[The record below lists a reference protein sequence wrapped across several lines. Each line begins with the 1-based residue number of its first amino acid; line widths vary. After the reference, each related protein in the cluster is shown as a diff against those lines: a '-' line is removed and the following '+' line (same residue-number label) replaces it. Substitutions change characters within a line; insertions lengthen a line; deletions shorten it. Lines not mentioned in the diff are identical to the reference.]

1 MKKII
6 SAFLSVIML
15 VSLCL
20 LASCNSTRPKDAGEL
35 FFDEGGADRFTQSII
50 ETMGIDTSDKSIT
63 NADITASGKSLKA
76 EYGLSIDNLSVSG
89 FRLFASPV
97 TINATALYDSASKS
111 ASGSLS
117 YGYDTDSVSLLYAL
131 DAKNALL
138 KLDGITDKYV
148 KVDLSEIIAAAESSA
163 EVSAENSETS
173 SPFPALDPAKVTET
187 QAELTVNGVT
197 NKVRCLEYV
206 IKGEELASI
215 VHSFADAL
223 EKELASNEQL
233 AMLITRFDTEGKIS
247 AAFDKIRNYQPK
259 DSESVSIK
267 RYFDVNTPAGCELSV
282 KLSDLSASA
291 KYITVSDEN
300 GIYAEFEAT
309 AADDGKTVFSVT
321 GSGSSSKDGAFA
333 LEATVNAGD
342 EPVKLKLSGKT
353 EKTDAGKTTT
363 LELSVGSGAVSIN
376 IPTTVTVA
384 KSDSEGF
391 DVTVSTEISIPS
403 AFSVKLSASC
413 KLLYTDD
420 KPVLPADSEV
430 GTETVEDVLA
440 SNEVNAAIMNKLDK
454 TIAVIR
460 GLIDI
465 GDNDFDSDF

>member
-63 NADITASGKSLKA
+63 NADVTASGKSLKA

-131 DAKNALL
+131 DAKNALM

-197 NKVRCLEYV
+197 NKVRCLEYL
-206 IKGEELASI
+206 IGS
-215 VHSFADAL
+215 
-223 EKELASNEQL
+223 KELADAVHSVADIIENELKGNNIL
-233 AMLITRFDTEGKIS
+233 AELLKRADGKIEI
-247 AAFDKIRNYQPK
+247 ADFLTKLRRYQPNEG
-259 DSESVSIK
+259 DFISVK
-267 RYFDVNTPAGCELSV
+267 RYFDVNTPAGCELNAMLADV
-282 KLSDLSASA
+282 NVTA
-291 KYITVSDEN
+291 KYAIVSDDK
-300 GIYAEFEAT
+300 GTYAAFEAKVT
-309 AADDGKTVFSVT
+309 AEGETVSVT

-363 LELSVGSGAVSIN
+363 LDLSVGSGAVSIN

-413 KLLYTDD
+413 KLVYTDD

-440 SNEVNAAIMNKLDK
+440 SNEVNAAIMNKLGK

-465 GDNDFDSDF
+465 GDIDFDSGF

>member
-1 MKKII
+1 MKKIT

-20 LASCNSTRPKDAGEL
+20 LASCNSTQPKEAGEL
-35 FFDEGGADRFTQSII
+35 FFDEGGADRFTQSIM

-63 NADITASGKSLKA
+63 NADVTASGKSLKA
-76 EYGLSIDNLSVSG
+76 EYGLSLDDLSVGG
-89 FRLFASPV
+89 FQLFASPV

-131 DAKNALL
+131 NTKNALL

-163 EVSAENSETS
+163 DVSGAEAS
-173 SPFPALDPAKVTET
+173 FPSLDPKNVTET
-187 QAELTVNGVT
+187 EAELTVNGVT

-215 VHSFADAL
+215 VHSFPDMI

-233 AMLITRFDTEGKIS
+233 AMLITRFDPEGEIG

-267 RYFDVNTPAGCELSV
+267 RYFDVNTPAGCELNVMIADVNVTV
-282 KLSDLSASA
+282 K
-291 KYITVSDEN
+291 YTTVSDDK
-300 GIYAEFEAT
+300 GVYAAFEAKVT
-309 AADDGKTVFSVT
+309 AEGETVFVT
-321 GSGSSSKDGAFA
+321 GSGSSSKDGTFA
-333 LEATVNAGD
+333 LEVTVNAGD
-342 EPVKLKLSGKT
+342 EPIKLKLSGKT

-363 LELSVGSGAVSIN
+363 LDLSVGSGAVSIN

-413 KLLYTDD
+413 KLVYTDD

-460 GLIDI
+460 GLFSID
-465 GDNDFDSDF
+465 DNDFDSGF

>member
-1 MKKII
+1 MKKIT

-63 NADITASGKSLKA
+63 NADVTASGKSLKA
-76 EYGLSIDNLSVSG
+76 EYGLSLDNLSVSG

-267 RYFDVNTPAGCELSV
+267 RYFDVNTPAGCELNAMLADV
-282 KLSDLSASA
+282 NVTA
-291 KYITVSDEN
+291 KYTIVSDDK
-300 GIYAEFEAT
+300 GTYAAFEAKVT
-309 AADDGKTVFSVT
+309 AEGETVSVT

-363 LELSVGSGAVSIN
+363 LDLSVGSGAVSIN

-413 KLLYTDD
+413 KLVYTDD

-440 SNEVNAAIMNKLDK
+440 SNEVNAAIMNKLGK

-460 GLIDI
+460 GLFSID
-465 GDNDFDSDF
+465 DNDFDSDF

>member
-63 NADITASGKSLKA
+63 NADVTASGKSLKA

-267 RYFDVNTPAGCELSV
+267 RYFDVNTPAGCELNAMLADV
-282 KLSDLSASA
+282 NVTA
-291 KYITVSDEN
+291 KYTIVSDDK
-300 GIYAEFEAT
+300 GTYAAFEAKVT
-309 AADDGKTVFSVT
+309 AEGETVSVT

-460 GLIDI
+460 GLFSID
-465 GDNDFDSDF
+465 DNDFDSDF

>member
-1 MKKII
+1 MKKIT

-20 LASCNSTRPKDAGEL
+20 LASCNSTQPKEAGEL
-35 FFDEGGADRFTQSII
+35 FFDEGGADRFTQSIM

-63 NADITASGKSLKA
+63 NADVTASGKSLKA
-76 EYGLSIDNLSVSG
+76 EYGLSLDNLSVGG

-97 TINATALYDSASKS
+97 TINAAALYDSASKS

-131 DAKNALL
+131 NTKNALL

-163 EVSAENSETS
+163 DVSGAEAS
-173 SPFPALDPAKVTET
+173 FPSLDPKNVTET
-187 QAELTVNGVT
+187 EAELTVNGVT

-215 VHSFADAL
+215 VHSFPDMI

-233 AMLITRFDTEGKIS
+233 AMLITRFDPEGEIG

-267 RYFDVNTPAGCELSV
+267 RYFDVNTPAGCELNVMIADVNVTV
-282 KLSDLSASA
+282 K
-291 KYITVSDEN
+291 YTTVSDDK
-300 GIYAEFEAT
+300 GVYAAFEAKVT
-309 AADDGKTVFSVT
+309 AEGETVFVT
-321 GSGSSSKDGAFA
+321 GSGSSSKDGTFA
-333 LEATVNAGD
+333 LEVTVNAGD
-342 EPVKLKLSGKT
+342 EPIKLKLSGKT

-363 LELSVGSGAVSIN
+363 LDLSVGSGAVSIN

-413 KLLYTDD
+413 KLVYTDD

-460 GLIDI
+460 GLFSID
-465 GDNDFDSDF
+465 DNDFDSGF

>member
-20 LASCNSTRPKDAGEL
+20 LASCNSTQPKDAGEL

-187 QAELTVNGVT
+187 QAELTVNGAT

-233 AMLITRFDTEGKIS
+233 AMLITRFDTEGKIG

-259 DSESVSIK
+259 DNESVSIK
-267 RYFDVNTPAGCELSV
+267 RYFDVNTPAGCELNAMLADV
-282 KLSDLSASA
+282 NVTA
-291 KYITVSDEN
+291 KYTIVSDDK
-300 GIYAEFEAT
+300 GTYAAFEAKVT
-309 AADDGKTVFSVT
+309 AEGETVSVT

-363 LELSVGSGAVSIN
+363 LDLSVGSGAVSIN

-413 KLLYTDD
+413 KLVYTDD

-440 SNEVNAAIMNKLDK
+440 SNEVNAALMNRLGK

-460 GLIDI
+460 GLISID
-465 GDNDFDSDF
+465 DNDFDSDF

>member
-1 MKKII
+1 MKKIT

-20 LASCNSTRPKDAGEL
+20 LASCNSTRPKDADEL
-35 FFDEGGADRFTQSII
+35 FFDEGGADRFTQSIM

-63 NADITASGKSLKA
+63 NADVTASGKSLKA
-76 EYGLSIDNLSVSG
+76 EYGLSLDNLSVG
-89 FRLFASPV
+89 GIRLFASPV
-97 TINATALYDSASKS
+97 TINAAALYDSASKS

-131 DAKNALL
+131 NTKNALL

-163 EVSAENSETS
+163 DVSGAEAS
-173 SPFPALDPAKVTET
+173 FPSLDPKNVTET
-187 QAELTVNGVT
+187 EAELTVNGVT

-215 VHSFADAL
+215 VHSFPDMI

-233 AMLITRFDTEGKIS
+233 AMLITRFDPEGEIG

-267 RYFDVNTPAGCELSV
+267 RYFDVNTPAGCELNVMIADVNVTV
-282 KLSDLSASA
+282 K
-291 KYITVSDEN
+291 YTTVSDDK
-300 GIYAEFEAT
+300 GVYAAFEAKVT
-309 AADDGKTVFSVT
+309 AEGETVSVT
-321 GSGSSSKDGAFA
+321 GSGSSSKDGTFA
-333 LEATVNAGD
+333 LEVTVNADD
-342 EPVKLKLSGKT
+342 EPIKLKLSGKT

-363 LELSVGSGAVSIN
+363 LDLSVGSGAVSIN

-413 KLLYTDD
+413 KLVYTDD

-430 GTETVEDVLA
+430 STETVEDVLA
-440 SNEVNAAIMNKLDK
+440 SNEVNAALMNKLDK

-460 GLIDI
+460 GLFSID
-465 GDNDFDSDF
+465 DNDFDSGF

>member
-1 MKKII
+1 MKKIT

-20 LASCNSTRPKDAGEL
+20 LASCNSTQPKEAGEL
-35 FFDEGGADRFTQSII
+35 FFDEGGADSFTQSIM

-63 NADITASGKSLKA
+63 NADVTASGKSLKA
-76 EYGLSIDNLSVSG
+76 EYGLSLDNLSVG
-89 FRLFASPV
+89 GIRLFASPV
-97 TINATALYDSASKS
+97 TINAAALYDSASKS

-163 EVSAENSETS
+163 DVSGAEAS
-173 SPFPALDPAKVTET
+173 FPSLDPKNVTET
-187 QAELTVNGVT
+187 EAELTVSGVT

-215 VHSFADAL
+215 VHSFPDMI

-233 AMLITRFDTEGKIS
+233 AMLITRFDPEGEIG

-267 RYFDVNTPAGCELSV
+267 RYFDVNTPAGCELNVMIADVNVTV
-282 KLSDLSASA
+282 K
-291 KYITVSDEN
+291 YTTVSDDK
-300 GIYAEFEAT
+300 GVYAAFEAKVT
-309 AADDGKTVFSVT
+309 AEGETVFVT
-321 GSGSSSKDGAFA
+321 GSGSSSKDGTFA
-333 LEATVNAGD
+333 LEVTVNAGD
-342 EPVKLKLSGKT
+342 EPIKLKLSGKT

-363 LELSVGSGAVSIN
+363 LDLSVGSGAVSIN

-413 KLLYTDD
+413 KLVYTDD

-460 GLIDI
+460 GLFSID
-465 GDNDFDSDF
+465 DNDFDSGF

>member
-1 MKKII
+1 MKKIT

-20 LASCNSTRPKDAGEL
+20 LASCNSTQPKDAGEL
-35 FFDEGGADRFTQSII
+35 FFDEGGADRFTQSIM

-63 NADITASGKSLKA
+63 NADVTASGKSLKA
-76 EYGLSIDNLSVSG
+76 EYGLSLDNLSVGG
-89 FRLFASPV
+89 FRLFDSPV
-97 TINATALYDSASKS
+97 TINAAALYDSASKS

-163 EVSAENSETS
+163 DVSGAEAS
-173 SPFPALDPAKVTET
+173 FPSLDPAKVTET
-187 QAELTVNGVT
+187 QTELTVNGVT

-215 VHSFADAL
+215 VHSFPDMI

-233 AMLITRFDTEGKIS
+233 AMLITRFDPEGEIG

-267 RYFDVNTPAGCELSV
+267 RYFDVNTPAGCELNVMIADVNVTV
-282 KLSDLSASA
+282 K
-291 KYITVSDEN
+291 YTTVSDDK
-300 GIYAEFEAT
+300 GVYAAFEAKVT
-309 AADDGKTVFSVT
+309 AEGETVSVT

-363 LELSVGSGAVSIN
+363 LDLSVGSGAVSIN

-413 KLLYTDD
+413 KLVYTDD

-460 GLIDI
+460 GLFSID
-465 GDNDFDSDF
+465 DNDFDSGF

>member
-1 MKKII
+1 MKKIT

-15 VSLCL
+15 VSICL
-20 LASCNSTRPKDAGEL
+20 LASCNSTQPKDAGKL
-35 FFDEGGADRFTQSII
+35 FFDEGGADRFAHSII

-63 NADITASGKSLKA
+63 NADVTASGKSLKA
-76 EYGLSIDNLSVSG
+76 EYGLSIDNLSVG
-89 FRLFASPV
+89 GVKLFNSP
-97 TINATALYDSASKS
+97 IALNATALYDSASKS

-163 EVSAENSETS
+163 EVSATEAF
-173 SPFPALDPAKVTET
+173 FPSLDPKNVTET
-187 QAELTVNGVT
+187 EAELTVNGVT

-206 IKGEELASI
+206 LKGEELASI

-233 AMLITRFDTEGKIS
+233 AMLITRFDTEGKIG

-259 DSESVSIK
+259 DNESVSIK
-267 RYFDVNTPAGCELSV
+267 RYFDVNTPAGCELNAMLADV
-282 KLSDLSASA
+282 NVTA
-291 KYITVSDEN
+291 KYTIVSDDK
-300 GIYAEFEAT
+300 GTYAAFEAKVT
-309 AADDGKTVFSVT
+309 AEGETVSVT

-413 KLLYTDD
+413 KLVYTDD

-440 SNEVNAAIMNKLDK
+440 SNEVTAALMNRLGK

-460 GLIDI
+460 GLIDT
-465 GDNDFDSDF
+465 GDIDFDSGF

>member
-1 MKKII
+1 MKKIT

-20 LASCNSTRPKDAGEL
+20 LASCNSTQPKEAGEL
-35 FFDEGGADRFTQSII
+35 FFDEGGADRFTQSIM

-63 NADITASGKSLKA
+63 NADVTASGKSLKA
-76 EYGLSIDNLSVSG
+76 EYGLSLDDLSVGG

-131 DAKNALL
+131 NTKNALL

-163 EVSAENSETS
+163 DVSGAEAS
-173 SPFPALDPAKVTET
+173 FPSLDPKNVTET
-187 QAELTVNGVT
+187 EAELTVNGVT

-215 VHSFADAL
+215 VHSFPDMI

-233 AMLITRFDTEGKIS
+233 AMLITRFDPEGEIG

-267 RYFDVNTPAGCELSV
+267 RYFDVNTPAGCELNVMIADVNVTV
-282 KLSDLSASA
+282 K
-291 KYITVSDEN
+291 YTTVSDDK
-300 GIYAEFEAT
+300 GVYAAFEAKVT
-309 AADDGKTVFSVT
+309 AEGETVFVT
-321 GSGSSSKDGAFA
+321 GSGSSSKDGTFA
-333 LEATVNAGD
+333 LEVTVNAGD
-342 EPVKLKLSGKT
+342 EPIKLKLSGKT

-363 LELSVGSGAVSIN
+363 LDLSVGSGAVSIN

-413 KLLYTDD
+413 KLVYTDD
-420 KPVLPADSEV
+420 KPVLPADSEI

-460 GLIDI
+460 GLFSID
-465 GDNDFDSDF
+465 DNDFDSGF

>member
-1 MKKII
+1 MKKIT

-15 VSLCL
+15 VSICL
-20 LASCNSTRPKDAGEL
+20 LASCNSTQPKDAGEL
-35 FFDEGGADRFTQSII
+35 FFDEGGADRFAHSII

-63 NADITASGKSLKA
+63 NADVTASGKSLKA
-76 EYGLSIDNLSVSG
+76 EYGLSIDNLSVG
-89 FRLFASPV
+89 GVKLFNSP
-97 TINATALYDSASKS
+97 IALNATALYDSASKS
-111 ASGSLS
+111 ASGNLS

-259 DSESVSIK
+259 DNESVSIK
-267 RYFDVNTPAGCELSV
+267 RYFDVNTPAGCELNAMLADV
-282 KLSDLSASA
+282 NVTA
-291 KYITVSDEN
+291 KYTIVSDDK
-300 GIYAEFEAT
+300 GTYAAFEAKVT
-309 AADDGKTVFSVT
+309 AEGETVSVT

-403 AFSVKLSASC
+403 TFSVKLSASC
-413 KLLYTDD
+413 KLVYTDD

-440 SNEVNAAIMNKLDK
+440 SNEVTAALMNRLGK

-460 GLIDI
+460 GLIDT
-465 GDNDFDSDF
+465 GDIVFDSGF

>member
-20 LASCNSTRPKDAGEL
+20 LASCNSTQPKDAGEL
-35 FFDEGGADRFTQSII
+35 FFDEGGADRFAQSII

-63 NADITASGKSLKA
+63 NADVTASGKSLKA

-233 AMLITRFDTEGKIS
+233 AMLITRFDTEGKIG

-259 DSESVSIK
+259 DNESVSIK
-267 RYFDVNTPAGCELSV
+267 RYFDVNTPAGCELNAMLADV
-282 KLSDLSASA
+282 NVTA
-291 KYITVSDEN
+291 KYTIVSDDK
-300 GIYAEFEAT
+300 GTYAAFEAKVT
-309 AADDGKTVFSVT
+309 AEGETVSVT

-363 LELSVGSGAVSIN
+363 LDLSVGSGAVSIN

-413 KLLYTDD
+413 KLVYTDD

-440 SNEVNAAIMNKLDK
+440 SNEVNAALMNRLGK

>member
-20 LASCNSTRPKDAGEL
+20 LASCNSTQPKDAGEL

-63 NADITASGKSLKA
+63 NADVTASGKSLKA
-76 EYGLSIDNLSVSG
+76 EYGLSLDNLSVSG

-131 DAKNALL
+131 DAKNALM
-138 KLDGITDKYV
+138 KLNGITDKYV

-233 AMLITRFDTEGKIS
+233 AMLITRFDTEGKIG

-259 DSESVSIK
+259 DNESVSIK
-267 RYFDVNTPAGCELSV
+267 RYFDVNTPAGCELNAMLADV
-282 KLSDLSASA
+282 NVTA
-291 KYITVSDEN
+291 KYTIVSDDK
-300 GIYAEFEAT
+300 GTYAAFEAKVT
-309 AADDGKTVFSVT
+309 AEGETVSVT

-363 LELSVGSGAVSIN
+363 LDLSVGSGAVSIN

-413 KLLYTDD
+413 KLVYTDD

-440 SNEVNAAIMNKLDK
+440 SNEVNAALMNRLGK

-460 GLIDI
+460 GLFSID
-465 GDNDFDSDF
+465 DNDFDSDF

>member
-1 MKKII
+1 MKKIT

-20 LASCNSTRPKDAGEL
+20 LASCNSTQPKDAGEL

-63 NADITASGKSLKA
+63 NADVTASGKSLKA
-76 EYGLSIDNLSVSG
+76 EYGLSLDDLSVGG

-97 TINATALYDSASKS
+97 TINAAALYDSASKS

-163 EVSAENSETS
+163 DVSGAEAS
-173 SPFPALDPAKVTET
+173 FPSLDPKNVTET
-187 QAELTVNGVT
+187 EAELTVNGVT

-215 VHSFADAL
+215 VHSFPDMI

-233 AMLITRFDTEGKIS
+233 AMLITRFDPEGEIG

-267 RYFDVNTPAGCELSV
+267 RYFDVNTPVGCELNAMLADVNVTV
-282 KLSDLSASA
+282 K
-291 KYITVSDEN
+291 YTTVSDDK
-300 GIYAEFEAT
+300 GVYAAFEAKVT
-309 AADDGKTVFSVT
+309 AEGETVSVT
-321 GSGSSSKDGAFA
+321 GSGSSSKDGTFA
-333 LEATVNAGD
+333 LEVTVNAGD
-342 EPVKLKLSGKT
+342 EPIKLKLSGKT

-363 LELSVGSGAVSIN
+363 LDLSVGSGAVSIN

-391 DVTVSTEISIPS
+391 DITVSTEISIPS

-413 KLLYTDD
+413 KLVYTDD

-460 GLIDI
+460 GLFSID
-465 GDNDFDSDF
+465 DNDFDSGF

>member
-1 MKKII
+1 MKKIT

-20 LASCNSTRPKDAGEL
+20 LASCNSTQPKDAGEL
-35 FFDEGGADRFTQSII
+35 FFDEGGADRFTQSIM

-63 NADITASGKSLKA
+63 NADVTASGKSLKA
-76 EYGLSIDNLSVSG
+76 EYGLSLDNLSVGG

-97 TINATALYDSASKS
+97 TINAAALYDSASKS

-131 DAKNALL
+131 NTKNALL

-163 EVSAENSETS
+163 DVSGAEAS
-173 SPFPALDPAKVTET
+173 FPSLDPKNVTET
-187 QAELTVNGVT
+187 EAELTVNGVT

-215 VHSFADAL
+215 VHSFPDMI

-233 AMLITRFDTEGKIS
+233 AMLITRFDPEGEIG

-267 RYFDVNTPAGCELSV
+267 RYFDVNTPAGCELNVMIADVNVTV
-282 KLSDLSASA
+282 K
-291 KYITVSDEN
+291 YTTVSDDK
-300 GIYAEFEAT
+300 GVYAAFEAKVT
-309 AADDGKTVFSVT
+309 AEGETVSVT
-321 GSGSSSKDGAFA
+321 GSGSSSKDGTFA
-333 LEATVNAGD
+333 LEVTVNAGD
-342 EPVKLKLSGKT
+342 EPIKLKLSGKT

-363 LELSVGSGAVSIN
+363 LDLSVGSGAVSIN

-413 KLLYTDD
+413 KLVYTDD

-460 GLIDI
+460 GLFSID
-465 GDNDFDSDF
+465 DNDFDSGF

>member
-1 MKKII
+1 MKKIT

-20 LASCNSTRPKDAGEL
+20 LASCNSTQPKDAGEL
-35 FFDEGGADRFTQSII
+35 FFDEGGADRFTQSIM

-63 NADITASGKSLKA
+63 NADVTASGKSLKA
-76 EYGLSIDNLSVSG
+76 EYGLSLDNMSVGG

-163 EVSAENSETS
+163 DVSGAEAS
-173 SPFPALDPAKVTET
+173 FPSLDPAKVTET
-187 QAELTVNGVT
+187 QTELTVNGVT

-215 VHSFADAL
+215 VHSFPDMI

-233 AMLITRFDTEGKIS
+233 AMLITRFDPEGEIG

-267 RYFDVNTPAGCELSV
+267 RYFDVNTPAGCELNVMIADVNVTV
-282 KLSDLSASA
+282 K
-291 KYITVSDEN
+291 YTTVSDDK
-300 GIYAEFEAT
+300 GVYAAFEAKVT
-309 AADDGKTVFSVT
+309 AEGETVSVT
-321 GSGSSSKDGAFA
+321 GSGSSSKDGTFA
-333 LEATVNAGD
+333 LEVTVNADD
-342 EPVKLKLSGKT
+342 EPIKLKLSGKT

-363 LELSVGSGAVSIN
+363 LDLSVGSGAVSIN

-413 KLLYTDD
+413 KLVYTDD

-460 GLIDI
+460 GLFSID
-465 GDNDFDSDF
+465 DNDFDSGF

>member
-20 LASCNSTRPKDAGEL
+20 LASCNSTQPKDAGEL

-233 AMLITRFDTEGKIS
+233 AMLITRFDTESKIG

-259 DSESVSIK
+259 DNESVSIK
-267 RYFDVNTPAGCELSV
+267 RYFDVNTPAGCELNAMLADV
-282 KLSDLSASA
+282 NVTA
-291 KYITVSDEN
+291 KYTIVSDDK
-300 GIYAEFEAT
+300 GTYAAFEAKVT
-309 AADDGKTVFSVT
+309 AEGETVSVT

-363 LELSVGSGAVSIN
+363 LDLSVGSGAVSIN

-413 KLLYTDD
+413 KLVYTDD

-440 SNEVNAAIMNKLDK
+440 SNEVNAALMNRLGK

-460 GLIDI
+460 GLISID
-465 GDNDFDSDF
+465 DNDFDSDF

>member
-1 MKKII
+1 MKKIT

-20 LASCNSTRPKDAGEL
+20 LASCNSTQPKEAGEL
-35 FFDEGGADRFTQSII
+35 FFDEGGADRFTQSIM

-63 NADITASGKSLKA
+63 NADVTASGKSLKA
-76 EYGLSIDNLSVSG
+76 EYGLSLDNLSVG
-89 FRLFASPV
+89 GLRLFASPV
-97 TINATALYDSASKS
+97 TINAAALYDSASKS

-163 EVSAENSETS
+163 DVSGAEAS
-173 SPFPALDPAKVTET
+173 FPSLDPKNVTET
-187 QAELTVNGVT
+187 EAELTVSGVT

-215 VHSFADAL
+215 VHSFPDMI

-233 AMLITRFDTEGKIS
+233 AMLITRFDPEGEIG

-267 RYFDVNTPAGCELSV
+267 RYFDVNTPAGCELNVMIADVNVTV
-282 KLSDLSASA
+282 K
-291 KYITVSDEN
+291 YTTVSDDK
-300 GIYAEFEAT
+300 GVYAAFEAKVT
-309 AADDGKTVFSVT
+309 AEGETVFVT
-321 GSGSSSKDGAFA
+321 GSGSSSKDGTFA
-333 LEATVNAGD
+333 LEVTVNAGD
-342 EPVKLKLSGKT
+342 EPIKLKLSGKT

-363 LELSVGSGAVSIN
+363 LDLSVGSGAVSIN

-413 KLLYTDD
+413 KLVYTDD

-460 GLIDI
+460 GLFSID
-465 GDNDFDSDF
+465 DNDFDSGF

>member
-63 NADITASGKSLKA
+63 NADVTASGKSLKA

-267 RYFDVNTPAGCELSV
+267 RYFDVNTPAGCELNAMLADV
-282 KLSDLSASA
+282 NVTA
-291 KYITVSDEN
+291 KYTLVSDDK
-300 GIYAEFEAT
+300 GTYAAFEAKVT
-309 AADDGKTVFSVT
+309 AEGETVSVT

-353 EKTDAGKTTT
+353 EKTDAVKTTT
-363 LELSVGSGAVSIN
+363 LDLSVGSGAVSIN

-413 KLLYTDD
+413 KLVYTDD

-440 SNEVNAAIMNKLDK
+440 SNEVNAAIMNKLGK

-460 GLIDI
+460 GLFSID
-465 GDNDFDSDF
+465 DNDFDSDF

>member
-1 MKKII
+1 MKKIT

-20 LASCNSTRPKDAGEL
+20 LASCNSTQPKEAGEL
-35 FFDEGGADRFTQSII
+35 FFDEGGADRFTQSIM

-63 NADITASGKSLKA
+63 NADVTASGKSLKA
-76 EYGLSIDNLSVSG
+76 EYGLSLDDLSVGG
-89 FRLFASPV
+89 FQLFASPV

-131 DAKNALL
+131 NTKNALL

-163 EVSAENSETS
+163 DVSGAEAS
-173 SPFPALDPAKVTET
+173 FPSLDPKNVTET
-187 QAELTVNGVT
+187 EAELTVSGVT

-215 VHSFADAL
+215 VHSFPDMI

-233 AMLITRFDTEGKIS
+233 AMLITRFDPEGEIG

-267 RYFDVNTPAGCELSV
+267 RYFDVNTPAGCELNVMIADVNVTV
-282 KLSDLSASA
+282 K
-291 KYITVSDEN
+291 YTTVSDDK
-300 GIYAEFEAT
+300 GVYAAVEAKVT
-309 AADDGKTVFSVT
+309 AEGETVFVT
-321 GSGSSSKDGAFA
+321 GSGSSSKDGTFA
-333 LEATVNAGD
+333 LEVTVNAGD
-342 EPVKLKLSGKT
+342 EPIKLKLSGKT

-363 LELSVGSGAVSIN
+363 LDLSVGSGAVSIN

-413 KLLYTDD
+413 KLVYTDD

-460 GLIDI
+460 GLFSID
-465 GDNDFDSDF
+465 DNDFDSGF

>member
-1 MKKII
+1 MKKIT

-20 LASCNSTRPKDAGEL
+20 LASCNSTQPKEAGEL
-35 FFDEGGADRFTQSII
+35 FFDEGGADRFTQSIM

-63 NADITASGKSLKA
+63 NADVTASGKSLKA
-76 EYGLSIDNLSVSG
+76 EYGLSLDNLSVGG
-89 FRLFASPV
+89 FRLFDSPV
-97 TINATALYDSASKS
+97 TINAAALYDSASKS

-131 DAKNALL
+131 NTKNALL

-163 EVSAENSETS
+163 DVSGAEAS
-173 SPFPALDPAKVTET
+173 FPSLDPKNVTET
-187 QAELTVNGVT
+187 EAELTVSGVT

-215 VHSFADAL
+215 VHSFPDMI

-233 AMLITRFDTEGKIS
+233 AMLITRFDPEGEIG

-267 RYFDVNTPAGCELSV
+267 RYFDVNTPAGCELNVMIADVNVTV
-282 KLSDLSASA
+282 K
-291 KYITVSDEN
+291 YTTVSDDK
-300 GIYAEFEAT
+300 GVYAAFEAKVT
-309 AADDGKTVFSVT
+309 AEGETVSVT
-321 GSGSSSKDGAFA
+321 GSGSSSKDGTFA
-333 LEATVNAGD
+333 LEVTVNAGD
-342 EPVKLKLSGKT
+342 EPIKLKLSGKT

-363 LELSVGSGAVSIN
+363 LDLSVGSGAVSIN

-413 KLLYTDD
+413 KLVYTDD

-460 GLIDI
+460 GLFSID
-465 GDNDFDSDF
+465 DNDFDSDF

>member
-1 MKKII
+1 MKKIT

-20 LASCNSTRPKDAGEL
+20 LASCNSTQPKEAGEL
-35 FFDEGGADRFTQSII
+35 FFDEGGADRFTQSIM

-63 NADITASGKSLKA
+63 NADVTASGKSLKA
-76 EYGLSIDNLSVSG
+76 EYGLSLDDLSVGG

-131 DAKNALL
+131 NTKNALL

-163 EVSAENSETS
+163 DVSGAEAS
-173 SPFPALDPAKVTET
+173 FPSLDPKNVTET
-187 QAELTVNGVT
+187 EAELTVNGVT

-215 VHSFADAL
+215 VHSFPDMI

-233 AMLITRFDTEGKIS
+233 AMLITRFDPEGEIG

-267 RYFDVNTPAGCELSV
+267 RYFDINTPAGCELNV
-282 KLSDLSASA
+282 MIADVNVTM
-291 KYITVSDEN
+291 KYTTVSDDK
-300 GIYAEFEAT
+300 GVYAAFEAKVT
-309 AADDGKTVFSVT
+309 AEGETVSVT
-321 GSGSSSKDGAFA
+321 GSGSSSKDGTFA
-333 LEATVNAGD
+333 LEVTVNAGD
-342 EPVKLKLSGKT
+342 EPIKLKLSGKT

-363 LELSVGSGAVSIN
+363 LDLSVGSGAVSIN

-413 KLLYTDD
+413 KLVYTDD

-430 GTETVEDVLA
+430 STETVEDVLA
-440 SNEVNAAIMNKLDK
+440 SNEVNAALMNKLDK

-460 GLIDI
+460 GLFSID
-465 GDNDFDSDF
+465 DNDFDSGF

>member
-20 LASCNSTRPKDAGEL
+20 LASCNSTQPKDAGEL
-35 FFDEGGADRFTQSII
+35 FFDEGGADRFAQSII

-63 NADITASGKSLKA
+63 NADVTASGKSLKA
-76 EYGLSIDNLSVSG
+76 EYGLSIDNLSVGG
-89 FRLFASPV
+89 FQLFASPV

-163 EVSAENSETS
+163 DVSGAEAS
-173 SPFPALDPAKVTET
+173 FPSLDPKNVTET
-187 QAELTVNGVT
+187 EAELTVNGVT

-215 VHSFADAL
+215 VHSFPDMI

-233 AMLITRFDTEGKIS
+233 AMLITRFDPEGEIG

-267 RYFDVNTPAGCELSV
+267 RYFDVNTPVGCELNVMIADVNVTV
-282 KLSDLSASA
+282 K
-291 KYITVSDEN
+291 YTTVSDDK
-300 GIYAEFEAT
+300 GVYAAFEAKVT
-309 AADDGKTVFSVT
+309 AEGETVSVT
-321 GSGSSSKDGAFA
+321 GSGSSSKDGTFA
-333 LEATVNAGD
+333 LEVTVNAGD
-342 EPVKLKLSGKT
+342 EPIKLKLSGKT

-363 LELSVGSGAVSIN
+363 LDLSVGSGAVSIN

-413 KLLYTDD
+413 KLVYTDD

-460 GLIDI
+460 GLFSID
-465 GDNDFDSDF
+465 DNDFDSGF

>member
-1 MKKII
+1 MKKIT

-20 LASCNSTRPKDAGEL
+20 LASCNSTQPKDAGEL

-63 NADITASGKSLKA
+63 NADVTASGKSLKA
-76 EYGLSIDNLSVSG
+76 EYGLSLDDLSVGG

-97 TINATALYDSASKS
+97 TINAAALYDSASKS

-163 EVSAENSETS
+163 DVSGAEAS
-173 SPFPALDPAKVTET
+173 FPSLDPKNVTET
-187 QAELTVNGVT
+187 EAELTVNGVT

-215 VHSFADAL
+215 VHSFPDMI

-233 AMLITRFDTEGKIS
+233 AMLITRFDPEGEIG

-267 RYFDVNTPAGCELSV
+267 RYFDVNTPVGCELNAMLADVNVTV
-282 KLSDLSASA
+282 K
-291 KYITVSDEN
+291 YTTVSDDK
-300 GIYAEFEAT
+300 GVYAAFEAKVT
-309 AADDGKTVFSVT
+309 AEGETVFVT
-321 GSGSSSKDGAFA
+321 GSGSSSKDGTFA
-333 LEATVNAGD
+333 LEVTVNAGD
-342 EPVKLKLSGKT
+342 EPIKLKLSGKT

-363 LELSVGSGAVSIN
+363 LDLSVGSGAVSIN

-413 KLLYTDD
+413 KLVYTDD

-460 GLIDI
+460 GLFSID
-465 GDNDFDSDF
+465 DNDFDSGF

>member
-20 LASCNSTRPKDAGEL
+20 LASCNSTQPKDAGEL

-233 AMLITRFDTEGKIS
+233 AMLITRFDTEGKIG

-259 DSESVSIK
+259 DNESVSIK
-267 RYFDVNTPAGCELSV
+267 RYFDVNTPAGCELNAMLADV
-282 KLSDLSASA
+282 NVTA
-291 KYITVSDEN
+291 KYTIVSDDK
-300 GIYAEFEAT
+300 GTYAAFEAKVT
-309 AADDGKTVFSVT
+309 AEGETVSVT

-363 LELSVGSGAVSIN
+363 LDLSVGSGAVSIN

-413 KLLYTDD
+413 KLVYTDD

-440 SNEVNAAIMNKLDK
+440 SNEVNAALMNRLGK

-460 GLIDI
+460 GLISID
-465 GDNDFDSDF
+465 DNDFDSDF

>member
-15 VSLCL
+15 VSICL
-20 LASCNSTRPKDAGEL
+20 LASCNSTQPKDAGEL
-35 FFDEGGADRFTQSII
+35 FFDEGGADRFAHSII

-63 NADITASGKSLKA
+63 NADVTASGKSLKA
-76 EYGLSIDNLSVSG
+76 EYGLSIDNLSVG
-89 FRLFASPV
+89 GIKLFNSPIALN
-97 TINATALYDSASKS
+97 TTALYDSASKS
-111 ASGSLS
+111 ASGILS

-163 EVSAENSETS
+163 EVSATEAF
-173 SPFPALDPAKVTET
+173 FPSLDPKNVTET
-187 QAELTVNGVT
+187 EAELTVNGVT

-233 AMLITRFDTEGKIS
+233 AMLITRFDTEGKIG

-259 DSESVSIK
+259 DNESVSIK
-267 RYFDVNTPAGCELSV
+267 RYFDVNTPAGCELNAMLADV
-282 KLSDLSASA
+282 NVTA
-291 KYITVSDEN
+291 KYTIVSDDK
-300 GIYAEFEAT
+300 GTYAAFEAKVT
-309 AADDGKTVFSVT
+309 AEGKTVSVT

-413 KLLYTDD
+413 KLVYTDD

-440 SNEVNAAIMNKLDK
+440 SNEVNAALMNRLGK

-460 GLIDI
+460 GLIDT
-465 GDNDFDSDF
+465 GDIVFDSGF

>member
-1 MKKII
+1 MKKIT

-20 LASCNSTRPKDAGEL
+20 LASCNSTQPKDAGEL

-76 EYGLSIDNLSVSG
+76 EYGLSLDNLSVSG

-131 DAKNALL
+131 DAKNALM

-148 KVDLSEIIAAAESSA
+148 KVDLSEIIAAAESSV

-259 DSESVSIK
+259 DNESVSIK
-267 RYFDVNTPAGCELSV
+267 RYFDVNTPAGCELNAMLADV
-282 KLSDLSASA
+282 NVTA
-291 KYITVSDEN
+291 KYTIVSDDK
-300 GIYAEFEAT
+300 GTYAAFEAKVT
-309 AADDGKTVFSVT
+309 AEGETVSVT

-413 KLLYTDD
+413 KLVYTDD

-440 SNEVNAAIMNKLDK
+440 SNEVNAALMNRLGK

-460 GLIDI
+460 GLFSID
-465 GDNDFDSDF
+465 DNDFDSDF

>member
-1 MKKII
+1 MKKIT

-20 LASCNSTRPKDAGEL
+20 LASCNSTQPKEAGEL
-35 FFDEGGADRFTQSII
+35 FFDEGGADRFTQSIM

-63 NADITASGKSLKA
+63 NADVTASGKSLKA
-76 EYGLSIDNLSVSG
+76 EYGLSLDNLSVGG

-97 TINATALYDSASKS
+97 TINAAALYDSASKS

-163 EVSAENSETS
+163 DVSGAEAS
-173 SPFPALDPAKVTET
+173 FPSLDPKNVTET
-187 QAELTVNGVT
+187 EAELTVNGVT

-215 VHSFADAL
+215 VHSFPDMI

-233 AMLITRFDTEGKIS
+233 AMLITRFDPEGEIG

-267 RYFDVNTPAGCELSV
+267 RYFDVNTPVGCELNVMIADVNVTV
-282 KLSDLSASA
+282 K
-291 KYITVSDEN
+291 YTTVSDDK
-300 GIYAEFEAT
+300 GVYAAFEAKVT
-309 AADDGKTVFSVT
+309 AEGETVSVT
-321 GSGSSSKDGAFA
+321 GSGSSSKDGTFA
-333 LEATVNAGD
+333 LEVTVNAGD
-342 EPVKLKLSGKT
+342 EPIKLKLSGKT

-363 LELSVGSGAVSIN
+363 LDLSVGSGAVSIN

-413 KLLYTDD
+413 KLVYTDD

-460 GLIDI
+460 GLFSID
-465 GDNDFDSDF
+465 DNDFDSGF

>member
-1 MKKII
+1 MKKIT

-20 LASCNSTRPKDAGEL
+20 LASCNSTQPKDAGEL
-35 FFDEGGADRFTQSII
+35 FFDEGGADRFTQSIM

-63 NADITASGKSLKA
+63 NADVTASGKSLKA
-76 EYGLSIDNLSVSG
+76 EYGLSLDNLSVGG
-89 FRLFASPV
+89 FRLFDSPV

-131 DAKNALL
+131 YAKNALL

-163 EVSAENSETS
+163 DVSGAEAS
-173 SPFPALDPAKVTET
+173 FPSLDPKNVTET
-187 QAELTVNGVT
+187 EAELTVSGVT

-215 VHSFADAL
+215 VHSFPDMI

-233 AMLITRFDTEGKIS
+233 AMLITRFDPEGEIG

-267 RYFDVNTPAGCELSV
+267 RYFDVNTPAGCELNVMIADVNVTV
-282 KLSDLSASA
+282 K
-291 KYITVSDEN
+291 YTTVSDDK
-300 GIYAEFEAT
+300 GVYAAFEAKVT
-309 AADDGKTVFSVT
+309 AEGETVSVT
-321 GSGSSSKDGAFA
+321 GSGSSSKDGTFA
-333 LEATVNAGD
+333 LEVTVNAGD
-342 EPVKLKLSGKT
+342 EPIKLKLSGKT

-363 LELSVGSGAVSIN
+363 LDLSVGSGAVSIN

-413 KLLYTDD
+413 KLVYTDD

-460 GLIDI
+460 GLFSID
-465 GDNDFDSDF
+465 DNDFDSGF

>member
-20 LASCNSTRPKDAGEL
+20 LASCNSTQPKDAGEL

-233 AMLITRFDTEGKIS
+233 AMLITRFDTEGKIG

-259 DSESVSIK
+259 DNESVSIK
-267 RYFDVNTPAGCELSV
+267 RYFDVNTPAGCELNAMLADV
-282 KLSDLSASA
+282 NVTA
-291 KYITVSDEN
+291 KYTIVSDDK
-300 GIYAEFEAT
+300 GTYAAFEAKVT
-309 AADDGKTVFSVT
+309 AEGETVSVT

-363 LELSVGSGAVSIN
+363 LDLSVGSGAVSIN
-376 IPTTVTVA
+376 IPATVTVA

-413 KLLYTDD
+413 KLVYTDD

-440 SNEVNAAIMNKLDK
+440 SNEVNAALMNRLGK

-460 GLIDI
+460 GLFSID
-465 GDNDFDSDF
+465 DNDFDSDF

>member
-267 RYFDVNTPAGCELSV
+267 RYFDVNTPAGCELNAMLADV
-282 KLSDLSASA
+282 NVTA
-291 KYITVSDEN
+291 KYTIVSDDK
-300 GIYAEFEAT
+300 GTYAAFEAKVT
-309 AADDGKTVFSVT
+309 AEGETVSVT

-460 GLIDI
+460 GLFSID
-465 GDNDFDSDF
+465 DNDFDSDF

>member
-1 MKKII
+1 MKKIT

-63 NADITASGKSLKA
+63 NADVTASGKSLKA

-131 DAKNALL
+131 DAKNALM

-267 RYFDVNTPAGCELSV
+267 RYFDVNTPAGCELNAMLADV
-282 KLSDLSASA
+282 NVTA
-291 KYITVSDEN
+291 KYTIVSDDK
-300 GIYAEFEAT
+300 GTYAAFEAKVT
-309 AADDGKTVFSVT
+309 AEGETVSVT

-363 LELSVGSGAVSIN
+363 LDLSVGSGAVSIN

-413 KLLYTDD
+413 KLVYTDD

-440 SNEVNAAIMNKLDK
+440 SNEVNAALMNRLGK

-460 GLIDI
+460 GLFSID
-465 GDNDFDSDF
+465 DNDFDSDF

>member
-20 LASCNSTRPKDAGEL
+20 LASCNSTQPKDAGEL
-35 FFDEGGADRFTQSII
+35 FFDEGGADRFAQSII

-63 NADITASGKSLKA
+63 NADVTASGKSLKA

-148 KVDLSEIIAAAESSA
+148 KVDLSEIIAAAESSV

-233 AMLITRFDTEGKIS
+233 AMLITRFDTEGKIG

-259 DSESVSIK
+259 DNESVSIK
-267 RYFDVNTPAGCELSV
+267 RYFDVNTPAGCELNAMLADV
-282 KLSDLSASA
+282 NVTA
-291 KYITVSDEN
+291 KYTIVSDDK
-300 GIYAEFEAT
+300 GTYAAFEAKVT
-309 AADDGKTVFSVT
+309 AEGETVSVT

-363 LELSVGSGAVSIN
+363 LDLSVGSGAVSIN

-413 KLLYTDD
+413 KLVYTDD

-440 SNEVNAAIMNKLDK
+440 SNEVNAALMNRLGK

-460 GLIDI
+460 GLFSID
-465 GDNDFDSDF
+465 DNDFDSDF

>member
-1 MKKII
+1 MKKIT

-20 LASCNSTRPKDAGEL
+20 LASCNSTQPKEAGEL
-35 FFDEGGADRFTQSII
+35 FFDEGGADRFTQSIM

-63 NADITASGKSLKA
+63 NADVTASGKSLKA
-76 EYGLSIDNLSVSG
+76 EYGLSLDDLSVGG

-131 DAKNALL
+131 NTKNALL

-163 EVSAENSETS
+163 DVSGAEAS
-173 SPFPALDPAKVTET
+173 FPSLDPKNVTET
-187 QAELTVNGVT
+187 EAELTVNGVT

-215 VHSFADAL
+215 VHSFPDMI

-233 AMLITRFDTEGKIS
+233 AMLITRFDPEGELG
-247 AAFDKIRNYQPK
+247 AAFEKIRNYQPK

-267 RYFDVNTPAGCELSV
+267 RYFDVNTPAGCELNVMIADVNVTV
-282 KLSDLSASA
+282 K
-291 KYITVSDEN
+291 YTTVSDDK
-300 GIYAEFEAT
+300 GVYAAFEAKVT
-309 AADDGKTVFSVT
+309 AEGENVSVT
-321 GSGSSSKDGAFA
+321 GSGSSSKDGTFA
-333 LEATVNAGD
+333 LEVTVNAGD
-342 EPVKLKLSGKT
+342 EPIKLKLSGKT

-363 LELSVGSGAVSIN
+363 LDLSVGSGAVSIN

-413 KLLYTDD
+413 KLVYTDD

-430 GTETVEDVLA
+430 GTETVEDVLS

-460 GLIDI
+460 GLFSID
-465 GDNDFDSDF
+465 DNDFDSGF

>member
-1 MKKII
+1 MKKIT

-63 NADITASGKSLKA
+63 NADVTASGKSLKA
-76 EYGLSIDNLSVSG
+76 EYGLSLDNLSVSG

-267 RYFDVNTPAGCELSV
+267 RYFDVNTPAGCELNAMLADV
-282 KLSDLSASA
+282 NVTA
-291 KYITVSDEN
+291 KYTIVSDDK
-300 GIYAEFEAT
+300 GTFAAFEAKVT
-309 AADDGKTVFSVT
+309 AEGETVSVT

-363 LELSVGSGAVSIN
+363 LDLSVGSGAVSIN

-413 KLLYTDD
+413 KLVYTDD

-440 SNEVNAAIMNKLDK
+440 SNEVNAALMNRLGK

-460 GLIDI
+460 GLISID
-465 GDNDFDSDF
+465 DNDFDSDF

>member
-1 MKKII
+1 MKKIT

-35 FFDEGGADRFTQSII
+35 FFDEGGADRFTQSIM

-63 NADITASGKSLKA
+63 NADVTASGKSLKA
-76 EYGLSIDNLSVSG
+76 EYGLSLDNLSVGG

-97 TINATALYDSASKS
+97 TINAAALYDSASKS

-163 EVSAENSETS
+163 DVSGAEAS
-173 SPFPALDPAKVTET
+173 FPSLDPKNVTET
-187 QAELTVNGVT
+187 EAELTVNGVT

-215 VHSFADAL
+215 VHSFPDMI
-223 EKELASNEQL
+223 EKELTSNEQL
-233 AMLITRFDTEGKIS
+233 AMLITRFDPEGEIG

-267 RYFDVNTPAGCELSV
+267 RYFDVNTPAGCELNVMIADVNVTV
-282 KLSDLSASA
+282 K
-291 KYITVSDEN
+291 YTTVSDDK
-300 GIYAEFEAT
+300 GVYAAFEAKVT
-309 AADDGKTVFSVT
+309 AEGETVSVT
-321 GSGSSSKDGAFA
+321 GSGSSSKDGTFA
-333 LEATVNAGD
+333 LEVTVNAGD
-342 EPVKLKLSGKT
+342 EPIKLKLSGKT

-363 LELSVGSGAVSIN
+363 LDLSVGSGAVSIN

-413 KLLYTDD
+413 KLVYTDD

-460 GLIDI
+460 GLFSID
-465 GDNDFDSDF
+465 DNDFDSDF

>member
-1 MKKII
+1 MKKIT

-35 FFDEGGADRFTQSII
+35 FFDEGGADRFAQSII

-63 NADITASGKSLKA
+63 NADVTASGKSLKA

-233 AMLITRFDTEGKIS
+233 AMLITRFDTEGKIG

-259 DSESVSIK
+259 DNESVSIK
-267 RYFDVNTPAGCELSV
+267 RYFDVNTPAGCELNAMLADV
-282 KLSDLSASA
+282 NVTA
-291 KYITVSDEN
+291 KYTIVSDDK
-300 GIYAEFEAT
+300 GTYTAFEAKVT
-309 AADDGKTVFSVT
+309 AEGETVSVT

-413 KLLYTDD
+413 KLVYTDD

-440 SNEVNAAIMNKLDK
+440 SNEVNAALMNRLGK

-460 GLIDI
+460 GLISID
-465 GDNDFDSDF
+465 DNDFDSDF

>member
-1 MKKII
+1 MKKIT

-259 DSESVSIK
+259 DNESVSIK
-267 RYFDVNTPAGCELSV
+267 RYFDVNTPAGCELNAMLADV
-282 KLSDLSASA
+282 NVTA
-291 KYITVSDEN
+291 KYTIVSDDK
-300 GIYAEFEAT
+300 GTYAAFEAKVT
-309 AADDGKTVFSVT
+309 AEGETVSVT

-363 LELSVGSGAVSIN
+363 LDLSVGSGAVSIN

-413 KLLYTDD
+413 KLVYTDD

-440 SNEVNAAIMNKLDK
+440 SNEVNAALMNRLGK

-460 GLIDI
+460 GLFSID
-465 GDNDFDSDF
+465 DNDFDSDF